1 MITVD
6 CSDALQIKDKL
17 LVYVADKLKVLPI
30 LKNEKFMLASI
41 DDSHKIKKSSV
52 VFAIREFL
60 ESKKLE
66 KIVNVIEIEKED
78 IITVKPF
85 EGKKI
90 IEEEG
95 KENKDKNVKQ
105 LFFECTHCGFMT
117 QYESELKTHR
127 LIHYI

>member
-17 LVYVADKLKVLPI
+17 LIYVADKLKVLPI

-41 DDSHKIKKSSV
+41 EDSYEIEKSSV
-52 VFAIREFL
+52 IFAIREFL
-60 ESKKLE
+60 ESEKLE
-66 KIVNVIEIEKED
+66 KIINVIEMEKEN
-78 IITVKPF
+78 IINVKPF

-90 IEEEG
+90 TEEEI
-95 KENKDKNVKQ
+95 KENWSKNSKQ
-105 LFFECTHCGFMT
+105 LFFECTHCGFIT